1 MVDHRQMVLY
11 LDAAQRIGFEVSI
24 TLVIFDF
31 DTQTTYSVLEIQS
44 LIALGILSSFEA
56 ITGM

>member
-31 DTQTTYSVLEIQS
+31 DSQTTYSVLEIQS